1 MNSYNNNFIIKTQ
14 GFAEVI
20 LDEREN
26 DCYQAN
32 HFSFNKL
39 KEEISFLNYF
49 VIWMHYI

>member
-26 DCYQAN
+26 DSYQAN
-32 HFSFNKL
+32 HVSFNKL
-39 KEEISFLNYF
+39 KEEI
-49 VIWMHYI
+49 